1 MLNTGPALG
10 GSQLKTSSW
19 LQPLL
24 APAGKPGGLSPGQ
37 FLRPGR
43 AKFQKVPL
51 ESPLPHI
58 NPFLRQSPTKEQMKG
73 LLPLTHTPS
82 LRWRCPRSGWVF
94 PPRFT
99 RKMPP
104 SQSETPSD
112 KPALTT
118 KHHAPG
124 DFLLVPGT

>member
-51 ESPLPHI
+51 ESPPATHKSLP
-58 NPFLRQSPTKEQMKG
+58 SPKPHERTDEGAVATNSHSIPEMALSTFWVGLPTSVHKE
-73 LLPLTHTPS
+73 
-82 LRWRCPRSGWVF
+82 
-94 PPRFT
+94 
-99 RKMPP
+99 
-104 SQSETPSD
+104 D
-112 KPALTT
+112 
-118 KHHAPG
+118 APKSI
-124 DFLLVPGT
+124 